1 MNTTKLKFTTKLNN
15 ISGLH
20 VNLIKI
26 RGEPI
31 MENGKRVSV
40 WIPIELYQLAEK
52 YRAKLGIS
60 QSGFYRTAIIRF
72 LEELSRSELIKA
84 S

>member
-1 MNTTKLKFTTKLNN
+1 
-15 ISGLH
+15 
-20 VNLIKI
+20 
-26 RGEPI
+26 

-72 LEELSRSELIKA
+72 LEELSKSELVKA